1 MRKNVEEID
10 NRINEV
16 MTTIE
21 DRKKMV
27 KKDRADTVKKIAD
40 IEQKLS
46 DISNAGE
53 YTKAMKELEEANNHL
68 SFLDKGAAMPKG
80 KPFTEEEYKDL
91 RDRLINEITDIEKE
105 RAPELLAAVKRA
117 VGLMTAY
124 VREAEGV
131 NNAIGHLDFV
141 QNGRSWSTNRL
152 TISRVYTEDKKL
164 MDAFCYNYFM
174 NAKVFGEY
182 CEKE

>member
-16 MTTIE
+16 MTIAE
-21 DRKKMV
+21 NKKKMA

-40 IEQKLS
+40 IEQKLPT
-46 DISNAGE
+46 ISNADD
-53 YTKAMKELEEANNHL
+53 YSKLMKELEEANNHL

-80 KPFTEEEYKDL
+80 RPFTEEEYNAL
-91 RDRLINEITDIEKE
+91 RTVLINEIADIEKE
-105 RAPELLAAVKRA
+105 RAPELLEAVKHA

-131 NNAIGHLDFV
+131 NNAIGHLDYV
-141 QNGRSWSTNRL
+141 QNGRTWSTNRL

-164 MDAFCYNYFM
+164 MEAFCYNYFM
-174 NAKVFGEY
+174 NAQVFANY

>member
-1 MRKNVEEID
+1 MRKNVEEIN

-16 MTTIE
+16 MTTTE
-21 DRKKMV
+21 NRKKMV

-40 IEQKLS
+40 IEQKLPS
-46 DISNAGE
+46 ISNE
-53 YTKAMKELEEANNHL
+53 DDYSKLMKELEEANNHL
-68 SFLDKGAAMPKG
+68 SFLDKGATMPKG

-91 RDRLINEITDIEKE
+91 RDRLINEIADIEKE

-141 QNGRSWSTNRL
+141 QNGRNWSTNRL

-174 NAKVFGEY
+174 NVKVFANY